1 MLDDRD
7 FDDASIHTPLSFRSN
22 ISNFALSKMYFASMT
37 FNQDPQ
43 LPIGQN
49 HTYYLIYKY
58 ELLYGC
64 IDEALKSFVLS
75 AIFHIINLFHLTEKW
90 NKCEYSC
97 IIAK

>member
-22 ISNFALSKMYFASMT
+22 ISNFDLSKMYFASMT

-43 LPIGQN
+43 LPTGQN

-75 AIFHIINLFHLTEKW
+75 AIFHIINLVHLTEKW
-90 NKCEYSC
+90 NKM
-97 IIAK
+97 

>member
-1 MLDDRD
+1 MMLDDRD

-37 FNQDPQ
+37 YNQDPQ

-49 HTYYLIYKY
+49 HMYYLIHKY
-58 ELLYGC
+58 AFLYDC

-75 AIFHIINLFHLTEKW
+75 AIFHIINLVHLTEKW
-90 NKCEYSC
+90 NKM
-97 IIAK
+97 